1 MTEQERLTAS
11 RSRAVDQLTRTLAA
25 MEPERAPVPVSHVG
39 PYLSVLAS
47 PHLLSWPADVLGW
60 AADRVG
66 EQGWRAVL
74 SIQPAEQGSR

>member
-1 MTEQERLTAS
+1 MTDRDRLAAS
-11 RSRAVDQLTRTLAA
+11 RSRAADQLTRTLAA

-47 PHLLSWPADVLGW
+47 PHLLSWPAGVLEW

-66 EQGWRAVL
+66 EQGWRAVVGIRL
-74 SIQPAEQGSR
+74 ADQDSR